1 MIEKKLITLACAIG
15 ILACGACFLPTLPEH
30 QPPPPP
36 LPRLALAGLQSIRV
50 SVTNTSES
58 HHLDPTDL
66 ALAVTKS
73 INELTNET
81 GVSAYDQR
89 YAGDAVL
96 EIHVVSESSITI
108 PPGNKGVIFQVTIS
122 ATLTRKEG
130 DVMWR
135 ETNAAYPIAC
145 SFAPAD
151 SSNVWTEP
159 IVRNWVINALSQ
171 RLVHRMTATP

>member
-1 MIEKKLITLACAIG
+1 
-15 ILACGACFLPTLPEH
+15 
-30 QPPPPP
+30 
-36 LPRLALAGLQSIRV
+36 LAGLQSIRV

-58 HHLDPTDL
+58 HHLDPNDL

-73 INELTNET
+73 INELTKET

-89 YAGDAVL
+89 YAADAVL
-96 EIHVVSESSITI
+96 EIHVVSESSK
-108 PPGNKGVIFQVTIS
+108 PFPSGNKGVIFQVTIS

-151 SSNVWTEP
+151 SPNVWNEAS
-159 IVRNWVINALSQ
+159 VRNWVMSALGQ
-171 RLVHRMTATP
+171 RLVHRMANTP